1 MRKIIVSTLD
11 PGVEVPSLRKF
22 ALAAQA
28 WLAHLKVQRTTTQRC
43 ANGLG
48 FGRQQEEAGR
58 LESGEAFGSFDQWCR
73 WCRDPLVA
81 LGCQDRVAR
90 IHELRAADPQR
101 ELSAELLVTW
111 WEHHKDE
118 WVSQK
123 TLAEAVREIAD
134 PEKRG
139 PQYLRTRLNGFDGTR
154 SAGFVFERFKDPN
167 RPTMPSTYRLTQA
180 APRG

>member
-1 MRKIIVSTLD
+1 MIPVSR
-11 PGVEVPSLRKF
+11 SR
-22 ALAAQA
+22 
-28 WLAHLKVQRTTTQRC
+28 RC
-43 ANGLG
+43 ASSRSPPRLGLRTSRCSAPLLSAAPTVWR